1 MVIGSSHR
9 HGGASQ
15 VIPLNREPTNL
26 ASTGD
31 DRSWRQKTTRN
42 SPRGRWPEPPCDRS
56 RECSKEYSNDRPR
69 ARSGESPR
77 NRFRE
82 NSHEASVGGQ
92 RPSAETQM
100 DGKMSPTTP
109 SSQHVSQPAL
119 LGNPGLSVAA
129 VVTGANKRRQVGAGK
144 RETLPPLGVLTRHTI
159 RGPRGGKGGEK
170 DDISAKKRGGG
181 RLTSPLGSP
190 AATSRRKPGSP
201 GHGHLSPMARL
212 RTGGIAVQ
220 AVTTFSNLPGRA
232 SGGGDS
238 FGGSGGAGG
247 GGTGPALG
255 SAQEEA
261 LVAERKEARNRH
273 PGPTLEGIGER
284 GPASS
289 AMLALKAHKVGP
301 SLVSPHICIGAR
313 EDAKNLEAL
322 KELGVTHILNCA
334 KQLPSS
340 HPREF
345 VHARLELADT
355 SEQELA
361 PFQKAGVSFLRQV
374 EGCGGRALVHCI
386 AGCSRSVSIVLLHL
400 MEGHRIRLKL
410 AYEHVRSYRMVAQP
424 NEGFRFQL
432 ATTEVKIFGSS
443 SVSRDADSTWNF
455 YRWNEVKQGV
465 PYHATHPPQSCCG
478 CIMA

>member
-1 MVIGSSHR
+1 
-9 HGGASQ
+9 
-15 VIPLNREPTNL
+15 
-26 ASTGD
+26 
-31 DRSWRQKTTRN
+31 
-42 SPRGRWPEPPCDRS
+42 
-56 RECSKEYSNDRPR
+56 
-69 ARSGESPR
+69 
-77 NRFRE
+77 
-82 NSHEASVGGQ
+82 
-92 RPSAETQM
+92 
-100 DGKMSPTTP
+100 
-109 SSQHVSQPAL
+109 
-119 LGNPGLSVAA
+119 
-129 VVTGANKRRQVGAGK
+129 
-144 RETLPPLGVLTRHTI
+144 
-159 RGPRGGKGGEK
+159 
-170 DDISAKKRGGG
+170 
-181 RLTSPLGSP
+181 
-190 AATSRRKPGSP
+190 
-201 GHGHLSPMARL
+201 
-212 RTGGIAVQ
+212 
-220 AVTTFSNLPGRA
+220 RA

-238 FGGSGGAGG
+238 FGGPGGVGG

-289 AMLALKAHKVGP
+289 AMLALKTHKGGP

-313 EDAKNLEAL
+313 EDARNLEAL

-361 PFQKAGVSFLRQV
+361 PFQKAGISFLRQV
-374 EGCGGRALVHCI
+374 EDCGGRALVHCI

-410 AYEHVRSYRMVAQP
+410 AYEHVRFYRMVAQP

-455 YRWNEVKQGV
+455 YRWNEVKQEV
-465 PYHATHPPQSCCG
+465 PYHATELPRSCCG
-478 CIMA
+478 CTMA